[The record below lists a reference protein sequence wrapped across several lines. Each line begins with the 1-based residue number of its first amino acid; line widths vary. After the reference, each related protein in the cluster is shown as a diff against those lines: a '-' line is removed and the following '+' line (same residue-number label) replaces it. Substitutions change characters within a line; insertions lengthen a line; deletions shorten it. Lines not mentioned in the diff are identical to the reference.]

1 MYRLGSC
8 IPILRVFFLLKVQKR
23 CVYVNI
29 LFLVLILVENVFIGL
44 KKGISKNAQG
54 SCKTY
59 CFLYNI
65 AATWKKVSPSL
76 RYKNTKI
83 NTTQGSI

>member
-44 KKGISKNAQG
+44 KKGISKKMHWVAE
-54 SCKTY
+54 KHTAI
-59 CFLYNI
+59 FR
-65 AATWKKVSPSL
+65 KKNVL
-76 RYKNTKI
+76 KHEN
-83 NTTQGSI
+83 

>member
-1 MYRLGSC
+1 MYRLGPC
-8 IPILRVFFLLKVQKR
+8 IPILRVFFFIKSAKKM
-23 CVYVNI
+23 CICKYI
-29 LFLVLILVENVFIGL
+29 ILVLILVENVFIGL

-65 AATWKKVSPSL
+65 AATWEKVSPSL

>member
-44 KKGISKNAQG
+44 KKGISK
-54 SCKTY
+54 KMHWV
-59 CFLYNI
+59 
-65 AATWKKVSPSL
+65 AAKHTAIFRKKNVL
-76 RYKNTKI
+76 KHEN
-83 NTTQGSI
+83 

>member
-1 MYRLGSC
+1 MYTNFKGLFFIKSAKKMC
-8 IPILRVFFLLKVQKR
+8 ICKYI
-23 CVYVNI
+23 I
-29 LFLVLILVENVFIGL
+29 LVLILVENVFIGL

-59 CFLYNI
+59 WFLYNI
-65 AATWKKVSPSL
+65 AATWEQVSPSL

-83 NTTQGSI
+83 NTIQGSI